1 VATGRSTV
9 VTVSGDTLRAGAV
22 TEIEVHGFSSQGSGV
37 GRLPDGRTV
46 FVPRTAPGDRVS
58 VRLGR
63 VRARWA
69 EAELIEVVDAAPMR
83 RPALCT
89 RYDVCGGCQL
99 QHVPEEEQ
107 RAWKGRF
114 VSDALER
121 IGGFEAME
129 PPEVVASPSAVG
141 YRNRMSFTLRRL
153 RGGRIVAGLHAL
165 GRPTHVVEIDDE
177 CVLPEPEIGAAWTAL
192 RRGWG
197 AGASRLPAG
206 GRLRL
211 TLRLDEARRVA
222 LVVEGGAAPWNP
234 EPLLDRVDEL
244 SAIVH
249 RPSEGDEDEGRAGPD
264 DVRLGFEQVNEGAAR
279 LLREHV
285 VGLAAGVRRVVDAF
299 SGGGAYGRALALDG
313 AEVVGIELDP
323 DAVAEARREAP
334 PTLQT
339 RQGAVE
345 EILPSVLPTE
355 LLIVNPPRAG
365 LGPDIVQAVLAQPPE
380 RMIYVSC
387 DPATLARD
395 LAGLKGRY
403 EIADLRCFDLFPQ
416 TAHVETVVDL
426 HLPRSD

>member
-1 VATGRSTV
+1 MAAGRSPV
-9 VTVSGDTLRAGAV
+9 VTVSGEALRAGAV
-22 TEIEVHGFSSQGSGV
+22 TEVEVHGISSQGSGV

-46 FVPRTAPGDRVS
+46 FVPRTAPGDRVK

-63 VRARWA
+63 VKARWA
-69 EAELIEVVDAAPMR
+69 EAELVEVVEPAPTR

-121 IGGFEAME
+121 IGGFEAMD
-129 PPEVVASPSAVG
+129 PPEVVASPQAVG

-153 RGGRIVAGLHAL
+153 RGGRVVAGLHAL

-177 CVLPEPEIGAAWTAL
+177 CVLPEPEIETAWMAL

-197 AGASRLPAG
+197 AGASRLPEG

-211 TLRLDEARRVA
+211 TLRLDEARGVT
-222 LVVEGGAAPWNP
+222 LVVEGGAARWKP
-234 EPLLDRVDEL
+234 EPLLQRVDEIA
-244 SAIVH
+244 AIVH
-249 RPSEGDEDEGRAGPD
+249 RPGDRDEGRAGPD

-285 VGLAAGVRRVVDAF
+285 VARAAGALRVVDAF
-299 SGGGAYGRALALDG
+299 SGGGAYGRALALAG

-323 DAVAEARREAP
+323 DAVSESRRDAP
-334 PTLQT
+334 PTFAT
-339 RQGAVE
+339 RQGSVE
-345 EILPSVLPTE
+345 DVLPSVLPTD

-365 LGPDIVQAVLAQPPE
+365 LGPEIVRTILAEPPE
-380 RMIYVSC
+380 HMIYVSC

-395 LAGLKGRY
+395 LAELKSRY
-403 EIADLRCFDLFPQ
+403 AISDLRCFDLFPQ

-426 HLPRSD
+426 HLPRSE

>member
-1 VATGRSTV
+1 MATGRSPL
-9 VTVSGDTLRAGAV
+9 VTVSGETLTAGAV
-22 TEIEVHGFSSQGSGV
+22 TEIDIHGLSSQGSGV

-46 FVPRTAPGDRVS
+46 FVPRTAPADRVK

-63 VRARWA
+63 VKARWA
-69 EAELIEVVDAAPMR
+69 EAELVEIVEPASTR
-83 RPALCT
+83 RPALCM

-107 RAWKGRF
+107 RAWKGRI

-121 IGGFEAME
+121 IGGFDAME
-129 PPEVVASPSAVG
+129 PPEVVASPEAVG

-177 CVLPEPEIGAAWTAL
+177 CVLPESEIEAAWMAL

-197 AGASRLPAG
+197 AGASRLPEG

-211 TLRLDEARRVA
+211 TLRLDEARRVT
-222 LVVEGGAAPWNP
+222 LVVEGGDAPWKP
-234 EPLLDRVDEL
+234 EPLLERVDEIA
-244 SAIVH
+244 AIVH
-249 RPSEGDEDEGRAGPD
+249 RPAESDEDEGRAGPD

-285 VGLAAGVRRVVDAF
+285 VARAAGAARVVDAF
-299 SGGGAYGRALALDG
+299 SGGGAYGRALALAG

-323 DAVAEARREAP
+323 DAVAEARRDAP
-334 PTLQT
+334 LTFAT
-339 RQGAVE
+339 RQGSVE
-345 EILPSVLPTE
+345 DVLPSALPTD
-355 LLIVNPPRAG
+355 LLIVNPPRTG
-365 LGPDIVQAVLAQPPE
+365 LGPEIVRAILDEAPPHV
-380 RMIYVSC
+380 IYVSC

-395 LAGLKGRY
+395 LAELKSRY
-403 EIADLRCFDLFPQ
+403 VISDLRCFDLFPQ

-426 HLPRSD
+426 HLPRSE

>member
-1 VATGRSTV
+1 MVAVSTE
-9 VTVSGDTLRAGAV
+9 TVSAGTV
-22 TEIEVHGFSSQGSGV
+22 TEIDVHALSSQGSGV

-46 FVPRTAPGDRVS
+46 FVPRTAPGDRVR
-58 VRLGR
+58 VRLAR
-63 VRARWA
+63 VKARWA
-69 EAELIEVVDAAPMR
+69 EAELLEVLEPAPTR

-99 QHVPEEEQ
+99 QHIPEEEQ

-121 IGGFEAME
+121 IGGFEAMD
-129 PPEVVASPSAVG
+129 PPEVVASPEAVG

-177 CVLPEPEIGAAWTAL
+177 CVLPEPGIEAAWMAL

-211 TLRLDEARRVA
+211 TLRLDDARRVT
-222 LVVEGGAAPWNP
+222 LVVEGGAAPWKA
-234 EPLLDRVDEL
+234 EPLLERVDEI

-249 RPSEGDEDEGRAGPD
+249 RPAESDEEEGRAGPD

-285 VGLAAGVRRVVDAF
+285 VARAAGPARVVDAF
-299 SGGGAYGRALALDG
+299 SGGGAYGRALALAG

-323 DAVAEARREAP
+323 DAVAEARRDAP
-334 PTLQT
+334 PTFET

-345 EILPSVLPTE
+345 DVLPSVLPTE

-365 LGPDIVQAVLAQPPE
+365 LGPEIVRAILAEPPE
-380 RMIYVSC
+380 HVIYVSC

-395 LAGLKGRY
+395 LAELKSRY
-403 EIADLRCFDLFPQ
+403 VISDLRCFDLFPQ

-426 HLPRSD
+426 HLPRSE

>member
-1 VATGRSTV
+1 M
-9 VTVSGDTLRAGAV
+9 VTVSAEALGAGAV
-22 TEIEVHGFSSQGSGV
+22 TEVEVHGLSSQGSGV

-46 FVPRTAPGDRVS
+46 FVPRTAPGDRVR
-58 VRLGR
+58 VRLAR
-63 VRARWA
+63 VKARWA
-69 EAELIEVVDAAPMR
+69 EAELIEVLEPAPTR
-83 RPALCT
+83 RPPLCT

-129 PPEVVASPSAVG
+129 PPEVVASPDAVG

-177 CVLPEPEIGAAWTAL
+177 CVLPEPEIEAAWTAL

-197 AGASRLPAG
+197 AGASRLPEG

-211 TLRLDEARRVA
+211 TLRLDDARRVT
-222 LVVEGGAAPWNP
+222 LVVEGGAAPWKP
-234 EPLLDRVDEL
+234 EPLLQRVDEIA
-244 SAIVH
+244 AIVH
-249 RPSEGDEDEGRAGPD
+249 RPAESDQDQGRAGPD

-285 VGLAAGVRRVVDAF
+285 IGRAGSAARVVDAF
-299 SGGGAYGRALALDG
+299 SGGGAYGRALALAG

-323 DAVAEARREAP
+323 DAVAEARRDAP
-334 PTLQT
+334 PTLAT

-345 EILPSVLPTE
+345 DVLSSVLPTD
-355 LLIVNPPRAG
+355 LLIANPPRSG
-365 LGPDIVQAVLAQPPE
+365 LGPEIVRAILDEPPE
-380 RMIYVSC
+380 HMIYVSC

-395 LAGLKGRY
+395 LAELKNRY
-403 EIADLRCFDLFPQ
+403 VVSDLRCFDLFPQ

-426 HLPRSD
+426 HLPRSE